1 MLITERRRDREA
13 QVVDSEILPT
23 IVAPAR
29 MVIASE
35 ESESA
40 TIRKSEVNS
49 LKRPSGRKYVGC

>member
-1 MLITERRRDREA
+1 MLIMERRRDREA

-23 IVAPAR
+23 IAAPAR
-29 MVIASE
+29 MGVASE

-49 LKRPSGRKYVGC
+49 LKHASGKKYAGC